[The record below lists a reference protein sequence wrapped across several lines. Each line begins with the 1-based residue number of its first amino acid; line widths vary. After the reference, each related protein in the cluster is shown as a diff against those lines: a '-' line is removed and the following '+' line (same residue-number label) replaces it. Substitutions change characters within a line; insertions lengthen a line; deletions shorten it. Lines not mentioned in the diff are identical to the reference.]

1 MTSSRRLVVPSALAA
16 STFLVAAAVLFS
28 SALPT
33 RARPADAA
41 DEAPAQAT
49 VTPGYIVVRGR
60 INFKDRGGDRNHP
73 VGFAKVEVWDKD
85 EGFAAVGELLDTV
98 YTDASG
104 RYASKEILNV
114 DRDGPA
120 GQTDGTQDVFL
131 RIFTE
136 NAQVRLLRTGTDRP
150 FQWTSYEI
158 TQNPSEGLVRN
169 VPDGIVGFPTQ
180 EIYEQTGNVEAIW
193 SFVDMAATWQYLR
206 DRSGREP
213 GPLTAYWAPGSLDG
227 PRYDVD
233 ARTLHFRD
241 EDVGFGDLVVQYT
254 AYALFRDL
262 LEPLPESWLACIANV
277 PSDVRVAMDPTCA
290 FVHGVA
296 MALALVV
303 PGDPGYE
310 TPDQAPVDLDA
321 ANEASPAFDD
331 GDAVPGRIAGAFW
344 DLHEG
349 DGSEDGYDTGNATF
363 ADVWDVV
370 DQKRPDTM
378 RAWFDG
384 WTELGKDG
392 CVAIGAL
399 YQNTIDYNTAPVIQ
413 PIPDVIIDEDETAIV
428 DLRNY
433 VSDVECADAA
443 LQFEM
448 VDAGA
453 PEAGVKLLPTNVIS
467 ITPQANWFG
476 ETTVRLTVTD
486 GIESADISFRV
497 IVRSVN
503 DCPVLVRRVP
513 DPPAAPYGSF
523 IELDLET
530 FATDVE
536 DGSAALQWD
545 AEVPPE
551 DAAKLTVAGRGTT
564 RLTFLLDAS
573 IRVNYSV
580 IVLLTVTDSDGC
592 MRSQP
597 LALYWTTDR
606 NTPPTIDPDKFVREY
621 VAPVNQTIR
630 VDMTGVANDREDGPV
645 PLHWFVLNPDDLNA
659 QVRPEGTKI
668 IDFEPE
674 VGFLGSNVVQL
685 EVQDTNAARATASI
699 TLTWKSR
706 DDVGNLP
713 PEIIRPLLVGKTA
726 GLNAEACY
734 ELTDKAFDRDH
745 NRLSLRWFAEPY
757 DDTSLFIGVQGRR
770 ELCLRSRTDF
780 IGCLDATFIVRDPGN
795 LEDRYDVQTCWRDI
809 KLFLPFGQAR

>member
-1 MTSSRRLVVPSALAA
+1 MTSSRRRPAWLAA
-16 STFLVAAAVLFS
+16 MAVFGVLSTALVANRS
-28 SALPT
+28 STT
-33 RARPADAA
+33 RALDLAPSG
-41 DEAPAQAT
+41 EAPAQAT

-73 VGFAKVEVWDKD
+73 VSFAKVEIWDKD
-85 EGFAAVGELLDTV
+85 ESFAAVGELLDTV

-104 RYASKEILNV
+104 RYASKEIRNV

-131 RIFTE
+131 KIYTE
-136 NAQVRLLRTGTDRP
+136 NAQVRLLRSGTDRP

-158 TQNPSEGLVRN
+158 TQNPSEGLKSN

-206 DRSGREP
+206 DRAGRDP

-227 PRYDVD
+227 PRYDLA

-241 EDVGFGDLVVQYT
+241 EDVGFGDLVIQYT

-262 LEPLPESWLACIANV
+262 LDPLPDAWQACLATV
-277 PSDVRVAMDPTCA
+277 PADVRVVTDPTCA
-290 FVHGVA
+290 FVHGLA
-296 MALALVV
+296 IALALVV

-310 TPDQAPVDLDA
+310 TPDQAPVDLDT
-321 ANEASPAFDD
+321 ANDASPAFDD
-331 GDAVPGRIAGAFW
+331 GDAVPGRIAGALW
-344 DLHEG
+344 DIHEG
-349 DGSEDGYDTGNATF
+349 DGSEDGFDLGNATF

-370 DQKRPDTM
+370 DQERPSTT
-378 RAWFDG
+378 REWFDG
-384 WTELGKDG
+384 WQALGKDG

-413 PIPDVIIDEDETAIV
+413 PIPDVVIDEDETAIV
-428 DLRNY
+428 DLNNY
-433 VSDVECADAA
+433 VTDVECADTA
-443 LQFEM
+443 LRFEM

-467 ITPQANWFG
+467 ITPQAQWHG
-476 ETTVRLTVTD
+476 ETTVRLTVSD

-513 DPPAAPYGSF
+513 DPPPAPYGTF
-523 IELDLET
+523 IELDLES

-536 DGSAALQWD
+536 DGSAALRWD
-545 AEVPPE
+545 VEVPPE
-551 DAAKLTVAGRGTT
+551 QTAKLTVGGRGTT

-573 IRVNYSV
+573 IRTNYSL

-606 NTPPTIDPDKFVREY
+606 NTPPTIDPDKYQAEF

-630 VDMTGVANDREDGPV
+630 VDMTGVANDREDGPE
-645 PLHWFVLNPDDLNA
+645 PLQWFVLNPDDLNA
-659 QVRPEGTKI
+659 QVRPVSTKI

-685 EVQDTNAARATASI
+685 EVQDSNAARATASI

-713 PEIIRPLLVGKTA
+713 PEIIRPRLVGKTV

-745 NRLSLRWFAEPY
+745 NRLALRWFAEPY

-770 ELCLRSRTDF
+770 ELCLTSRTDF
-780 IGCLDATFIVRDPGN
+780 VGCLDATFIVRDPGN

-809 KLFLPFGQAR
+809 KLFLPFTQRR